1 MPDSFGARLKHA
13 WSAFRNREP
22 TDYYPDI
29 GPSSNVR
36 PDRVRLT
43 IGNEKSIISSIYNK
57 ISVDVSAVDL
67 RHVRLDQNG
76 RFLEEVTSGLNSCL
90 SLEAN
95 IDQTGR
101 AFVQDIVLSLFDE
114 GCIAIVPVDTTINP
128 TISGAFDVQTLRT
141 GKILEWYPQHVR
153 LSVYNELVGR
163 PENITLPKRS
173 VAIIENP
180 LYSIMNEPNSTLKRL
195 INKLNLLDAIDT
207 QSGSGKL
214 DLLIQL
220 PYVIKTEA
228 RKQQAEL
235 RRKDIE
241 TQLTGSKYGI
251 AYVDGTERVTQLN
264 RPVENNLMAQITYL
278 TSMLYSQL
286 GLSEAIFNG
295 TADEKDMLN
304 YFNRSVE
311 PVLSAI
317 IDGMNRTFLTKTA
330 RTQGQAIKYFRD
342 PFKLVPVSQ
351 LADIADSFTRNAI
364 LTSNEVRAVIG
375 YKPSSEKDADSLRN
389 KNLNPSD
396 KVNTDTTEGAN
407 VNASEKSNI
416 QV

>member
-153 LSVYNELVGR
+153 LSVYNEQVGR